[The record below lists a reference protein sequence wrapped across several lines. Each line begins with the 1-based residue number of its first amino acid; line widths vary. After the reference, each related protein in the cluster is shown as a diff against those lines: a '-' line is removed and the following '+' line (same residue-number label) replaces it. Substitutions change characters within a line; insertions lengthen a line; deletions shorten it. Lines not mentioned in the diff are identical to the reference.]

1 MLAYSTYKQKQRVRD
16 GVITIMNSL
25 TDRGCPPIAVLLVC
39 LLLRRNCPCVSACV
53 QVRFDAPPSMA
64 SKAFNSEEVQRVL
77 LLQPGSHYQV
87 DTEVYTTA
95 MYGDQFTVLSRYTLA
110 AKGAGKTHLHV
121 SYAIAFKP
129 SLSRLMKPMVA
140 KGVDG
145 EWRE

>member
-1 MLAYSTYKQKQRVRD
+1 MVLAHSTCKHKQLATD
-16 GVITIMNSL
+16 GVGTCMSSL
-25 TDRGCPPIAVLLVC
+25 TDTCCSPPMSSVC
-39 LLLRRNCPCVSACV
+39 LLSHQVGPCVSACL

-95 MYGDQFTVLSRYTLA
+95 MYGDQFTVLIRYTLA

-145 EWRE
+145 E